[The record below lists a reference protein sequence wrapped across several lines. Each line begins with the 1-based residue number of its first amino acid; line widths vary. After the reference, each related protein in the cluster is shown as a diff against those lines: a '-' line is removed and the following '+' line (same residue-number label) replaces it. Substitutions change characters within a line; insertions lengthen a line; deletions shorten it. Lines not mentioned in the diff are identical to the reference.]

1 MPTYE
6 YQCKTCGQHFDRV
19 QRFTDDP
26 ITECPNC
33 GGVVRRV
40 IHPAGVIF
48 KGAGWYITDNRK
60 GSGDSAGLSS
70 TPAATKSEGE
80 ATKTES
86 KPAASKPA
94 AKAAPASD
102 S

>member
-6 YQCKTCGQHFDRV
+6 YQCKTCGQHFERV

-26 ITECPNC
+26 ITECPTC
-33 GGVVRRV
+33 GGVVKRV

-48 KGAGWYITDNRK
+48 KGSGWYITDSRK
-60 GSGDSAGLSS
+60 GGESASLNAA
-70 TPAATKSEGE
+70 PAATKSEGE

-86 KPAASKPA
+86 KPVE
-94 AKAAPASD
+94 KAAPASD

>member
-26 ITECPNC
+26 ITECPTC
-33 GGVVRRV
+33 GGVVKRV

-60 GSGDSAGLSS
+60 GGGDSASLSN

-86 KPAASKPA
+86 KTESKPA
-94 AKAAPASD
+94 EKAAPASD